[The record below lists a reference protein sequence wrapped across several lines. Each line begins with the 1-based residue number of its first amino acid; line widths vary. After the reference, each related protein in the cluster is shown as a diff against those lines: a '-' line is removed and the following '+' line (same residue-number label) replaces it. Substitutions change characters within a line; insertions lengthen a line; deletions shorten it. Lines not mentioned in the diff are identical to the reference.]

1 MSKILPR
8 YLYHMTSKSN
18 YKEIKQSGFLKTVK
32 PNLGEAPK
40 GVYMLELTNF
50 FKHWGKDF
58 DGENPLQGL
67 LSHVAK
73 NTEDVVILKIPTN
86 NINAEKLK
94 IRSLNRLLSISKQNE
109 KAQLE
114 IASKCSNNR
123 YNYVE
128 TELSKLDKNKLSP
141 TEYRKVFES
150 ILAEAEKKFPLPENL
165 GELCV
170 PYSKEIIKGSSAKE
184 RKLFQ
189 QRKEAIEYI
198 YPNDIPASSIEKIG
212 EVNIDYNKLFS
223 PEENIVKKVIHE
235 IYSKLLKGNPEKNAT
250 ILLEA

>member
-1 MSKILPR
+1 M
-8 YLYHMTSKSN
+8 
-18 YKEIKQSGFLKTVK
+18 
-32 PNLGEAPK
+32 
-40 GVYMLELTNF
+40 
-50 FKHWGKDF
+50 
-58 DGENPLQGL
+58 
-67 LSHVAK
+67 
-73 NTEDVVILKIPTN
+73 
-86 NINAEKLK
+86 
-94 IRSLNRLLSISKQNE
+94 
-109 KAQLE
+109 
-114 IASKCSNNR
+114 
-123 YNYVE
+123 
-128 TELSKLDKNKLSP
+128 
-141 TEYRKVFES
+141 
-150 ILAEAEKKFPLPENL
+150 